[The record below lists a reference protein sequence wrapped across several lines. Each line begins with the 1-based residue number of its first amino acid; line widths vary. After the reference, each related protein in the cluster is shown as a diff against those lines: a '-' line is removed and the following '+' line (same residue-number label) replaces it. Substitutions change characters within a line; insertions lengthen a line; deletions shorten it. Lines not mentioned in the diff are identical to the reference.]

1 MHALEL
7 AMKASDLWAQLLFD
21 ASTHEFETLT
31 QTIVVADDQ
40 GRFVRPLAPAHQELS
55 S

>member
-7 AMKASDLWAQLLFD
+7 ALKASDRWAQFLFD
-21 ASTHEFETLT
+21 ASKHEFETLT
-31 QTIVVADDQ
+31 QTIAIANDQ
-40 GRFVRPLAPAHQELS
+40 GRFVRPLAPAHQEQS